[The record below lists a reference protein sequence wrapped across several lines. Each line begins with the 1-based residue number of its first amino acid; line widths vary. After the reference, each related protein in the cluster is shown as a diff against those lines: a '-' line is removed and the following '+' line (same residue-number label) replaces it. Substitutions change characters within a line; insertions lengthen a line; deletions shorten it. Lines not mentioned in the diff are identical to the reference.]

1 MINNEE
7 MPSQIS
13 KGGAQNESGILN
25 VIGGGT
31 DADIRLHSLVGQALK
46 QKEAMIKVLEDQ
58 LNAERIRREEITH
71 KFKDQL
77 YEFEAERDALER
89 LRKASNQL
97 EKKQSHH
104 S

>member
-31 DADIRLHSLVGQALK
+31 DADIRLHSLVG
-46 QKEAMIKVLEDQ
+46 
-58 LNAERIRREEITH
+58 
-71 KFKDQL
+71 
-77 YEFEAERDALER
+77 
-89 LRKASNQL
+89 
-97 EKKQSHH
+97 
-104 S
+104 